1 MHKLNLTVKF
11 YWRQNENCSLGGSIS
26 DTSEKLLQRGKG
38 ESQYICD
45 FGEGKCMCTQAHKL
59 FAEKFAASFLKVTS
73 SHKEQMPP

>member
-26 DTSEKLLQRGKG
+26 DSSEILLQRGKG
-38 ESQYICD
+38 ESQCMCD
-45 FGEGKCMCTQAHKL
+45 FGGGKDTCTQAHKL
-59 FAEKFAASFLKVTS
+59 QKFAASFLKVTS